1 MKNYTFQN
9 RIFSTV
15 AVFLLLFT
23 VACQKEYLE
32 TPDAQDDVLTVTSS
46 ETDVILT
53 EMFSQNLLTFNWTTG
68 TNQGTNSA
76 ISYTLFISEDGDGN
90 SIPLEYNLGKNV
102 FSFSYEW
109 GTLNEILLNTFG
121 AEAGTPMVLKAKVI
135 ASASADG
142 VAQQEASATCK
153 VTPYNPVSTTLFII
167 GSATPAGLDIAN
179 APELVPSDSE
189 PGVFTYQGQL
199 SPGTFKFAVNRD
211 TCWCQ
216 DFYTR
221 DPSDTAKM
229 VYNQD
234 GSGDDLQW
242 EITEAGEYTII
253 ADLLKLTI
261 SKQYTLTPPFSEIW
275 IVGDASPSG
284 WNIDSPEAFTQSEED
299 PFIFTYEANLTPGE
313 FKIFAGPLG
322 DWCGEWYRPPLNG
335 QDLTSNEVEQNSG
348 CDVDNKW
355 LVTDESKGRYK
366 IILNTLENS
375 IQFQLV
381 SLYLIGDGGP
391 NGWNIAT
398 PEPMTYEDGT
408 FIFIGELG
416 ADNPT
421 GEFKISKFKGDWCD
435 GDWIN
440 SANPSQSLLNTD
452 YITTHGCDGPDN
464 KWKLGDGDAG
474 TWEIRINLD
483 EGVMTITR

>member
-1 MKNYTFQN
+1 MKRYKFQHK
-9 RIFSTV
+9 IFY
-15 AVFLLLFT
+15 AVSALLLL
-23 VACQKEYLE
+23 VAFSCQKEYLE
-32 TPDAQDDVLTVTSS
+32 TPEMQDDALTITSSDTELVLTEV
-46 ETDVILT
+46 
-53 EMFSQNLLTFNWTTG
+53 FAQNLLTFVWSTG

-76 ISYTLFISEDGDGN
+76 ISYKLIITKEGDN
-90 SIPLEYNLGKNV
+90 AIPLEYDLGKNV

-109 GTLNEILLNTFG
+109 GTLNNILLNTFG
-121 AEAGTPMVLKAKVI
+121 AEPGTPQIIQAKITATV
-135 ASASADG
+135 ATGS
-142 VAQQEASATCK
+142 VAQQESASTVT
-153 VTPYNPVSTTLFII
+153 VTPYNPVTTQLFIV
-167 GSATPAGLDIAN
+167 GTATPSGDDIAN
-179 APELVPSDSE
+179 APEMTPSE
-189 PGVFTYQGQL
+189 TGIFTYQGQL
-199 SPGTFKFAVNRD
+199 TPGTFKFPVNRD

-221 DPSDTAKM
+221 DPSDATRM
-229 VYNQD
+229 IFNEG

-242 EITEAGEYTII
+242 EITETGEYTIV
-253 ADLLKLTI
+253 ADVLNLTLSI
-261 SKQYTLTPPFSEIW
+261 QFTLTPPFSEIW

-299 PFIFTYEANLTPGE
+299 PFIFTYEANLTPGN

-322 DWCGEWYRPPLNG
+322 DWCGEWYRPPIND

-355 LVTDESKGRYK
+355 LVTDENKGRYK
-366 IILNTLENS
+366 IILNTRDNVIE
-375 IQFQLV
+375 FQLV
-381 SLYLIGDGGP
+381 TLYVIGDGGP

-398 PEPMTYEDGT
+398 PEPMIYEDGT
-408 FIFIGELG
+408 YVFNGELG

-440 SANPSQSLLNTD
+440 AATPSQSLLNTD
-452 YITTHGCDGPDN
+452 YIITHGCDGPDN
-464 KWKLGDGDAG
+464 KWKLGEGDAG

-483 EGVMTITR
+483 EETMTITR